1 KRANTDVEAANVA
14 SDAASSTALEFASAL
29 QAAEAIRAKRI
40 SSVELTQQTF
50 SRIDKFNPRLNAFA
64 YQTREEALAQAKRA
78 DEVRAK
84 GRSLGA
90 LHGVPIHVKE
100 SFAVAGHPCTWGI
113 PALKDVKAAEN
124 SEVVNRL
131 LAVGA
136 VLIGGT
142 NVPLHLGDWQSYNEI
157 YGQTNNPWDVTRSP
171 GGSSGGTAAA
181 LAAGLGYLS
190 VGSDIGG
197 SIRVPA
203 HFCGVYGHKPTLDL
217 VSLQGHLP
225 GGQRT
230 APGFSTLLAVGGPM
244 ARSAEDLLAAMKIL
258 GGPAGYDG
266 KAWKWDLPE
275 PRHGKLRDFRVGYV
289 LDDTYCPVTP
299 ETKAVLE
306 KALKAVEKA
315 GAKLKPGWPDGFKI
329 NELYDNYMFHLDA
342 FGLSTAPPEA
352 QEAAKK
358 DAAATGDTPAGM
370 RSFAE
375 WQR

>member
-181 LAAGLGYLS
+181 LAAGLGYFSGGGGTGGGGCGPPPLFVACSGKTPPLLS
-190 VGSDIGG
+190 
-197 SIRVPA
+197 
-203 HFCGVYGHKPTLDL
+203 
-217 VSLQGHLP
+217 
-225 GGQRT
+225 
-230 APGFSTLLAVGGPM
+230 GF
-244 ARSAEDLLAAMKIL
+244 
-258 GGPAGYDG
+258 
-266 KAWKWDLPE
+266 
-275 PRHGKLRDFRVGYV
+275 LR
-289 LDDTYCPVTP
+289 
-299 ETKAVLE
+299 A
-306 KALKAVEKA
+306 
-315 GAKLKPGWPDGFKI
+315 
-329 NELYDNYMFHLDA
+329 
-342 FGLSTAPPEA
+342 
-352 QEAAKK
+352 
-358 DAAATGDTPAGM
+358 
-370 RSFAE
+370 
-375 WQR
+375 

>member
-1 KRANTDVEAANVA
+1 
-14 SDAASSTALEFASAL
+14 
-29 QAAEAIRAKRI
+29 
-40 SSVELTQQTF
+40 
-50 SRIDKFNPRLNAFA
+50 
-64 YQTREEALAQAKRA
+64 
-78 DEVRAK
+78 
-84 GRSLGA
+84 
-90 LHGVPIHVKE
+90 
-100 SFAVAGHPCTWGI
+100 
-113 PALKDVKAAEN
+113 
-124 SEVVNRL
+124 
-131 LAVGA
+131 
-136 VLIGGT
+136 
-142 NVPLHLGDWQSYNEI
+142 
-157 YGQTNNPWDVTRSP
+157 
-171 GGSSGGTAAA
+171 
-181 LAAGLGYLS
+181 
-190 VGSDIGG
+190 
-197 SIRVPA
+197 
-203 HFCGVYGHKPTLDL
+203 
-217 VSLQGHLP
+217 QGHLP

-375 WQR
+375 WQRQNFKRLGFRQQWQKYFEEADVFLSPVAFTATFPHDHTAPMANGTIATAAGARKYMDLVRWIAVPTLTGCPSTVAPVGRGDGGLPIGLQIMGPFWEDATSITFARLLSQEIGGFVPPPGYATA